1 MNRATQHRHRTLVTA
16 SALALVLAACGGGGG
31 GGSTAAVTPEVV
43 TPPESGSG
51 GTTTEAPERSL
62 SGSIDGFGSVFV
74 GGVRFETDDAEIIIN
89 GEPGSEDDLDLGM
102 VVQLQGTINEDGSTG
117 TASRIVYNNELTGP
131 IESISDSADQDARE
145 LVILGFNVIVDGTTT
160 FDDVTFDTLAVG
172 DVVEVSGFPEEGNR
186 LRATFVEREDDF
198 EPDST
203 EVEIT
208 GIARNV
214 TASAFSIGEITV
226 DTSVARIDEEDG
238 ALADGVRVKVEGTLA
253 DRVLTATEVETRE
266 GTAGGLQDGDPV
278 TIQGT
283 INGYRDDSDF
293 RIRDVAVDG
302 GSATLSPASLALGNG
317 RVVQVDGSWSS
328 ERGVVVAERI
338 LSRRGRIEVEGPF
351 EGPGAEDGT
360 IVLSLAAGAVT
371 VTVNSATRLEDDREP
386 ELPSL
391 SIGDLATGDFLEVEA
406 YLDGDT
412 LVATSIDRDE
422 VDEQVVQA
430 PVESFEEGVS
440 ITLLGLSYSLDGGT
454 DYENIQ
460 DNDIPAT
467 AFFAQLQAGDLI
479 KVSDGDDDEPADAFA
494 DEVEVEDVG
503 RQDGGREFGCGFEDD
518 DSSCDDDDLLGDDTR
533 SDDDDDLVEED
544 DDSADDDVTDGDDGD
559 VDDDTLGDDDLTA
572 GDDDLT
578 AGDDELSEDD
588 EDTAED
594 DDTVSDDDA
603 DVSGS
608 GV

>member
-1 MNRATQHRHRTLVTA
+1 
-16 SALALVLAACGGGGG
+16 
-31 GGSTAAVTPEVV
+31 
-43 TPPESGSG
+43 
-51 GTTTEAPERSL
+51 
-62 SGSIDGFGSVFV
+62 
-74 GGVRFETDDAEIIIN
+74 
-89 GEPGSEDDLDLGM
+89 
-102 VVQLQGTINEDGSTG
+102 
-117 TASRIVYNNELTGP
+117 
-131 IESISDSADQDARE
+131 
-145 LVILGFNVIVDGTTT
+145 
-160 FDDVTFDTLAVG
+160 
-172 DVVEVSGFPEEGNR
+172 
-186 LRATFVEREDDF
+186 
-198 EPDST
+198 
-203 EVEIT
+203 
-208 GIARNV
+208 
-214 TASAFSIGEITV
+214 
-226 DTSVARIDEEDG
+226 
-238 ALADGVRVKVEGTLA
+238 
-253 DRVLTATEVETRE
+253 VETRE